1 MILWCYYYFIEEK
14 DQEFRMKLCLSVQ
27 ECKLHAPEIELRLAS
42 TDRSIISEFVSA
54 VADAGATPA
63 VLVSGK
69 KILK

>member
-1 MILWCYYYFIEEK
+1 
-14 DQEFRMKLCLSVQ
+14 MKLCLSVQ